1 MIIKTNFILIC
12 NSIFINLLGNNKVD
26 NIMMEDLIKC

>member
-1 MIIKTNFILIC
+1 MIIKINFILIY
-12 NSIFINLLGNNKVD
+12 NSIFINLLDNNKVD